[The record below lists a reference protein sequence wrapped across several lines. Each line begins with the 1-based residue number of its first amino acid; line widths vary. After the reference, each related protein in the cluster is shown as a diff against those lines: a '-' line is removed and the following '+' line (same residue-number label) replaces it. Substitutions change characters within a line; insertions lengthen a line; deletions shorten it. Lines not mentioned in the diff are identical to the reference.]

1 MNEFR
6 VIIETKNAAFTE
18 YDNTYEEISRIL
30 RAIADKMENEIEIPY
45 VLHDINGN
53 TVGRIDTL

>member
-30 RAIADKMENEIEIPY
+30 RAIADKMENEIDIPY